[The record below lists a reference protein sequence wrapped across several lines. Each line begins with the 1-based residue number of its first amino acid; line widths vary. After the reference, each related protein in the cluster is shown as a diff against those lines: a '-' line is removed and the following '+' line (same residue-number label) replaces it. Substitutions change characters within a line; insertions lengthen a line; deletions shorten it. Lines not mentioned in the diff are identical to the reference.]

1 MIRRQMT
8 ARIRFGNIDKG
19 IRNREIDMK
28 NKNKKYSLLYI
39 LAGGVIPGAF
49 LGAFLIGMPVSANS
63 SWVWISQTRP
73 YDVLPWVALVT
84 IIIETICLKR
94 VLKEQRWKKV
104 LVVTLVA
111 NLLSFAAP
119 YVLYSFDPVFVWSGR
134 NWRDVHLYT
143 VGAIYLLMTIVV
155 EMPVVYG
162 CLKKSAKDRKYLIG
176 VIVGSNVVTTLITAV
191 AERILCWGK
200 W

>member
-28 NKNKKYSLLYI
+28 NKNKKHSLLYI
-39 LAGGVIPGAF
+39 LAGGIIPGAF
-49 LGAFLIGMPVSANS
+49 LGSVLIGMPVSANS

-111 NLLSFAAP
+111 TFCPLQRLMYFIRLTRFSSGVEEIGEAFIYTPWAP
-119 YVLYSFDPVFVWSGR
+119 F
-134 NWRDVHLYT
+134 
-143 VGAIYLLMTIVV
+143 IY
-155 EMPVVYG
+155 
-162 CLKKSAKDRKYLIG
+162 
-176 VIVGSNVVTTLITAV
+176 
-191 AERILCWGK
+191 
-200 W
+200 

>member
-19 IRNREIDMK
+19 IRNRETDMK
-28 NKNKKYSLLYI
+28 SKNKKHSLLYI
-39 LAGGVIPGAF
+39 LDGGIIPGAF
-49 LGAFLIGMPVSANS
+49 LGSVLIGMPVSANS

-84 IIIETICLKR
+84 
-94 VLKEQRWKKV
+94 
-104 LVVTLVA
+104 

-119 YVLYSFDPVFVWSGR
+119 YVLYSFDSVFVWSGR
-134 NWRDVHLYT
+134 DWRGVHLYT

-176 VIVGSNVVTTLITAV
+176 AIVGSNVVTTLITAA

>member
-1 MIRRQMT
+1 MYVGWWNYPRSIPW
-8 ARIRFGNIDKG
+8 ICS
-19 IRNREIDMK
+19 
-28 NKNKKYSLLYI
+28 YWY
-39 LAGGVIPGAF
+39 AGFCKFF
-49 LGAFLIGMPVSANS
+49 LGVDF
-63 SWVWISQTRP
+63 TRP

-84 IIIETICLKR
+84 
-94 VLKEQRWKKV
+94 
-104 LVVTLVA
+104 

-134 NWRDVHLYT
+134 DWRGVHLYT

-176 VIVGSNVVTTLITAV
+176 AIVGSNVVTTLITAA

>member
-28 NKNKKYSLLYI
+28 IKNKKHSLLYI
-39 LAGGVIPGAF
+39 LAGGIIPGAF
-49 LGAFLIGMPVSANS
+49 LGSVLIGMPVSANS

-84 IIIETICLKR
+84 
-94 VLKEQRWKKV
+94 
-104 LVVTLVA
+104 

-134 NWRDVHLYT
+134 DWRGVHLYT

-176 VIVGSNVVTTLITAV
+176 VIVGSNVVTTLITAA

>member
-1 MIRRQMT
+1 MIRRQMIAKT
-8 ARIRFGNIDKG
+8 LFGNIDKG
-19 IRNREIDMK
+19 IKKREIGMK
-28 NKNKKYSLLYI
+28 NRNKEHSLLCM
-39 LAGGVIPGAF
+39 LTGGIIPGAF
-49 LGAFLIGMPVSANS
+49 LGAVLIGMPVSANS

-94 VLKEQRWKKV
+94 VLREERWKKV
-104 LVVTLVA
+104 FAVTLVA

-134 NWRDVHLYT
+134 DWSGVHLYT
-143 VGAIYLLMTIVV
+143 VGAVYLLITIAV

-162 CLKKSAKDRKYLIG
+162 CLKKTAQNRKYLMGI
-176 VIVGSNVVTTLITAV
+176 IVGSNVATTIITAV

>member
-19 IRNREIDMK
+19 IRNWEIDMK
-28 NKNKKYSLLYI
+28 IKNKKHSLLYI
-39 LAGGVIPGAF
+39 LAGGIVPGAF
-49 LGAFLIGMPVSANS
+49 LGYVLIGMPVSANS

-84 IIIETICLKR
+84 
-94 VLKEQRWKKV
+94 
-104 LVVTLVA
+104 

-134 NWRDVHLYT
+134 DWSYCRQ
-143 VGAIYLLMTIVV
+143 
-155 EMPVVYG
+155 
-162 CLKKSAKDRKYLIG
+162 
-176 VIVGSNVVTTLITAV
+176 
-191 AERILCWGK
+191 
-200 W
+200 